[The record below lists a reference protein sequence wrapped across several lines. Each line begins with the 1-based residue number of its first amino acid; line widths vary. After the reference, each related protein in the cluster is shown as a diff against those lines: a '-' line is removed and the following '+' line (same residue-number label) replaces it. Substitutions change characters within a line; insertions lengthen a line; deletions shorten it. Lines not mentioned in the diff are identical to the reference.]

1 MYKVHRVVIGA
12 DDAPGAPIRCDFPV
26 DCVGNLLEGHAGGRS
41 GVRIE
46 CTDPESQRRLPQQ
59 GQNNCRLQYASY
71 STRSKRPLF
80 VRAHLLILAVS
91 ARPAPPMPLL
101 PV

>member
-46 CTDPESQRRLPQQ
+46 CTDPIRGLNRHSLTAVYQ
-59 GQNNCRLQYASY
+59 S
-71 STRSKRPLF
+71 RPLN
-80 VRAHLLILAVS
+80 
-91 ARPAPPMPLL
+91 
-101 PV
+101 